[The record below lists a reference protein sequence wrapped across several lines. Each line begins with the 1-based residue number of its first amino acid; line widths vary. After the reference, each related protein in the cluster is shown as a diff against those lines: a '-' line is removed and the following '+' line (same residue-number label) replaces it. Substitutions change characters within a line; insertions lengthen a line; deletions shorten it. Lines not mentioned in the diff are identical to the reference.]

1 MFLIPFLLKKS
12 EDFTKFFIFLE
23 KGTQFIEIEKNEIDE
38 FCKINELYFDKKII
52 KGKYCYIQISSK
64 TNLKNF
70 YTYTENSDAECWR
83 RFIVFENDILHVNS
97 TNPEF
102 IQPILKNI
110 IEGF

>member
-1 MFLIPFLLKKS
+1 MFLIPFLFKKT
-12 EDFTKFFIFLE
+12 EDFTNFCIFLE
-23 KGTQFIEIEKNEIDE
+23 KGIQFLEVEENEIDE
-38 FCKINELYFDKKII
+38 FCEVNELYFDKKII
-52 KGKYCYIQISSK
+52 KEKYCYLQISQK

-70 YTYTENSDAECWR
+70 YNYTEDSNAECWR